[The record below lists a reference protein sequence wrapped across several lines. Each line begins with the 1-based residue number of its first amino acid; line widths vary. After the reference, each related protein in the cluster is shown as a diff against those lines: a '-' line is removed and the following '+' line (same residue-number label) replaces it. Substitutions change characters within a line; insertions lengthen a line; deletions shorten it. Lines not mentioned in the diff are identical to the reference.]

1 MPKYKVLITINEY
14 RIVEAY
20 DANHAE
26 EMAIC
31 EYLDGKIE
39 LSSMPEFVC
48 EECDLIE
55 EEENA

>member
-20 DANHAE
+20 DADHAE
-26 EMAIC
+26 EKAIC

-48 EECDLIE
+48 EECDLLE
-55 EEENA
+55 EVSE